1 MRPRLSAALMAGRA
15 AAVLSRRLGRGGG
28 TVIAGHLVPRIA
40 PEALRDVTRALPYGS
55 IIVSG
60 TNGKTTTTRLLSHI
74 LRGAGLRPIH
84 NRAGAN
90 LLSGLF
96 TAVAQATDWQ
106 GRPVGDIGLF
116 EVDEATIP
124 AALQHIQ
131 PRVLL
136 LHNIFRDQLDRYGE
150 VHFVANLWQQ
160 AIGGLPQW
168 STVLVNADDPL
179 VAGLSLF
186 GSPGP
191 PPSRESVAHGAEEG
205 SPEKNSSTESVDRT
219 KEFSRGVDHELHSAN
234 APTSSTW
241 AEGSS
246 NVEIGPPSRTK
257 KAPAGGS
264 AANARNIPH
273 DGPSSQANELSR
285 GGAAASG
292 GRAQILSYGI
302 ADTSVGELTLPHA
315 ADARL
320 CPLCGAA
327 LRYALVFYGHLGHYE
342 CSRCDFARPA
352 PTVSA
357 TNIEL
362 LGDDGSNLT
371 ISTPEGVI
379 RARLH
384 LPGLYNVYNA
394 LAAIAVCSAI
404 GIRREHIVR
413 GLDTFTAAFGRLER
427 IQVEDRQLFLALVK
441 NPVGFTEV
449 LRTVLGQPG
458 RRTLLI
464 AINDLFADG
473 TDVSWLWD
481 VEFERLRE
489 RTNVVV
495 CSGLRAEDMAVR
507 LKYAGVEPER
517 IKIEPDLRRALERA
531 LAAAEPNETVYAL
544 PTYTAMLALRDIL
557 RQTGYVRGFWED

>member
-1 MRPRLSAALMAGRA
+1 MAGRA
-15 AAVLSRRLGRGGG
+15 AAGLSRRLGRGGG

-40 PEALRDVTRALPYGS
+40 PGALRDVTRSLPHGS
-55 IIVSG
+55 IVVSG

-74 LRGAGLRPIH
+74 LRGAGMRPIH

-96 TAVAQATDWQ
+96 TAIAQGTDWQ
-106 GRPVGDIGLF
+106 ARPLGDVGLF
-116 EVDEATIP
+116 EVDEATVP

-150 VHFVANLWQQ
+150 VHFVARLWRESV
-160 AIGGLPQW
+160 AALAPET
-168 STVLVNADDPL
+168 TVLLNADDPL
-179 VAGLSLF
+179 VAGLPSLTSGPTVLTYGIDDESV
-186 GSPGP
+186 GSP
-191 PPSRESVAHGAEEG
+191 
-205 SPEKNSSTESVDRT
+205 
-219 KEFSRGVDHELHSAN
+219 
-234 APTSSTW
+234 
-241 AEGSS
+241 
-246 NVEIGPPSRTK
+246 
-257 KAPAGGS
+257 
-264 AANARNIPH
+264 
-273 DGPSSQANELSR
+273 
-285 GGAAASG
+285 
-292 GRAQILSYGI
+292 
-302 ADTSVGELTLPHA
+302 TLPHA

-320 CPLCGAA
+320 CPRCGGA
-327 LRYALVFYGHLGHYE
+327 LRYSLVFYGHLGHYQCTNCE
-342 CSRCDFARPA
+342 FARPT
-352 PTVSA
+352 PSVVA
-357 TNIEL
+357 TAIEL

-371 ISTPEGVI
+371 ISTPDGVM
-379 RARLH
+379 RARLG

-394 LAAIAVCSAI
+394 LAAVAVCISL
-404 GIRREHIVR
+404 GIRRDTVAR
-413 GLDTFTAAFGRLER
+413 GLETFTAAFGRLER

-449 LRTVLGQPG
+449 LRTILTRPG

-481 VEFERLRE
+481 VEFERLRD
-489 RTNVVV
+489 RVNVAV
-495 CSGLRAEDMAVR
+495 CTGLRADDMAVR

-517 IKIEPDLRRALERA
+517 IRIDSDPRRAIELA
-531 LAAAEPNETVYAL
+531 LAAAEPAETVYVL

>member
-1 MRPRLSAALMAGRA
+1 MRPRLSAALIAGRA

-40 PEALRDVTRALPYGS
+40 PHALRDVTRSLPNGS
-55 IIVSG
+55 IVVSG

-74 LRGAGLRPIH
+74 LRGAGMRPIH

-96 TAVAQATDWQ
+96 TAVAQGTDWQ
-106 GRPVGDIGLF
+106 ARPQGDIGLF
-116 EVDEATIP
+116 EVDEATVP
-124 AALQHIQ
+124 RALEHIE

-150 VHFVANLWQQ
+150 VHFVATLWRD
-160 AIGGLPQW
+160 AVHHLPPTA
-168 STVLVNADDPL
+168 TVVLNADDPL
-179 VAGLSLF
+179 VAEL
-186 GSPGP
+186 
-191 PPSRESVAHGAEEG
+191 PS
-205 SPEKNSSTESVDRT
+205 TLT
-219 KEFSRGVDHELHSAN
+219 
-234 APTSSTW
+234 
-241 AEGSS
+241 
-246 NVEIGPPSRTK
+246 
-257 KAPAGGS
+257 
-264 AANARNIPH
+264 
-273 DGPSSQANELSR
+273 
-285 GGAAASG
+285 
-292 GRAQILSYGI
+292 YGI
-302 ADTSVGELTLPHA
+302 ADPSVGTPSLPHA

-320 CPLCGAA
+320 CPRCGAA
-327 LRYALVFYGHLGHYE
+327 LRYELVFYGHLGHYT
-342 CSRCDFARPA
+342 CTRCDFTRPM
-352 PTVSA
+352 PEVCA

-362 LGDDGSNLT
+362 LGDEGSDIT
-371 ISTPEGVI
+371 ISTPDGVI
-379 RARLH
+379 RARLL

-394 LAAIAVCSAI
+394 LAAVAVCTAI
-404 GIRREHIVR
+404 GVRRDIIAR
-413 GLDTFTAAFGRLER
+413 GLETFTAAFGRLER

-449 LRTVLGQPG
+449 LRTILGREG

-481 VEFERLRE
+481 VEFERLIDRV
-489 RTNVVV
+489 NVAV

-517 IKIEPDLRRALERA
+517 IRVESDPRRAMEIA
-531 LAAAEPNETVYAL
+531 LAAAEPAETVYVL

-557 RQTGYVRGFWED
+557 RRTGYVRGFWED

>member
-1 MRPRLSAALMAGRA
+1 MAGRA
-15 AAVLSRRLGRGGG
+15 AAGLSRRLGRGGG

-40 PEALRDVTRALPYGS
+40 PGALRDVTRSLPHGS
-55 IIVSG
+55 IVVSG

-74 LRGAGLRPIH
+74 LRGAGMRPIH

-96 TAVAQATDWQ
+96 TAIAQGTDWQ
-106 GRPVGDIGLF
+106 ARPLGDVGLF
-116 EVDEATIP
+116 EVDEATVP

-150 VHFVANLWQQ
+150 VHFVARLWRESV
-160 AIGGLPQW
+160 AALAPET
-168 STVLVNADDPL
+168 TVLLNADDPL
-179 VAGLSLF
+179 VAGLPSLTSGPTVLTYGIDDESV
-186 GSPGP
+186 GSP
-191 PPSRESVAHGAEEG
+191 
-205 SPEKNSSTESVDRT
+205 
-219 KEFSRGVDHELHSAN
+219 
-234 APTSSTW
+234 
-241 AEGSS
+241 
-246 NVEIGPPSRTK
+246 
-257 KAPAGGS
+257 
-264 AANARNIPH
+264 
-273 DGPSSQANELSR
+273 
-285 GGAAASG
+285 
-292 GRAQILSYGI
+292 
-302 ADTSVGELTLPHA
+302 TLPHA

-320 CPLCGAA
+320 SPRCGGA
-327 LRYALVFYGHLGHYE
+327 LRYSLVFYGHLGHYQCTNCE
-342 CSRCDFARPA
+342 FARPT
-352 PTVSA
+352 PSVVA
-357 TNIEL
+357 TAIEL

-371 ISTPEGVI
+371 ISTPDGVM
-379 RARLH
+379 RARLR

-394 LAAIAVCSAI
+394 LAAVAVCISL
-404 GIRREHIVR
+404 GIRRDTVAR
-413 GLDTFTAAFGRLER
+413 GLETFTAAFGRLER

-449 LRTVLGQPG
+449 LRTILTRPG

-481 VEFERLRE
+481 VEFERLRD
-489 RTNVVV
+489 RVNVAV
-495 CSGLRAEDMAVR
+495 CTGLRADDMAVR

-517 IKIEPDLRRALERA
+517 IRIDSDPRRAMELA
-531 LAAAEPNETVYAL
+531 LAAAEPAETVYVL